1 MGIGAA
7 EGNARVELVTSS
19 DAGVTVLA
27 VTGSVKLGESATQFG
42 ATLKRLLAETDSGV
56 VVDFAR
62 LENLDSTGIGELVA
76 AVQRFARAGRR
87 LALLRPP
94 QRLEALLKL
103 TRLEAI
109 FPIFVDRQ
117 EALAY
122 VGPHAGDS

>member
-1 MGIGAA
+1 MSIGAA
-7 EGNARVELVTSS
+7 EGNGRVELNTSC
-19 DAGVTVLA
+19 DEGVTVLA
-27 VTGSVKLGESATQFG
+27 VIGSVKLGESATQFG
-42 ATLKRLLAETDSGV
+42 ATLKRLLAETTGGV

-103 TRLEAI
+103 TRLETI

-117 EALAY
+117 EALTY
-122 VGPHAGDS
+122 VGLQAGDR

>member
-1 MGIGAA
+1 MSIGAA
-7 EGNARVELVTSS
+7 EGNGRVELNTSY
-19 DAGVTVLA
+19 DEGVTVLA
-27 VTGSVKLGESATQFG
+27 VIGSVKLGESATRFG
-42 ATLKRLLAETDSGV
+42 ATLKRLLAETTGGV

-103 TRLEAI
+103 TRLETI

-117 EALAY
+117 EALTY
-122 VGPHAGDS
+122 VGPQAGDR